1 MTDNTTIE
9 FFKKGRIEINA
20 KFWDGEYRTTFK
32 GGKKDYANF
41 RIYAFEIPVK
51 ETEDEKENNERS
63 PSKGDAF
70 LSVKITYYYEEDKS
84 KIEVSGSWR
93 KWYFSKGSTRDL
105 NYPQTFKLLHG
116 ISTIIGVSLVDIL
129 KAKFLYIELGYN
141 IWFNKR
147 IIGLSDGFVYYKGW
161 KKSYRY
167 DHESVKWSSGIYS
180 VGLYDKIE
188 EVMSEVHGKPYLAKK
203 LRKKK
208 TCLRYEVS
216 FEEVPKAPK
225 GLKNYLSSVGNYL
238 NHWNDCMR
246 AINEI
251 YEDIEFVPYVVP
263 VGFSH
268 LKGKSKA
275 EFEIYK
281 TFIVAGA
288 LGGVENYLAVMNE
301 LDSKNSRKY
310 IRNEAKT
317 LNAPPFFIKRMM
329 KECETLEKDL
339 RVARSKKVTKLL
351 ESKFR

>member
-1 MTDNTTIE
+1 MLDRNEIKLET
-9 FFKKGRIEINA
+9 KGRFVSTSKYWNEVFTETN
-20 KFWDGEYRTTFK
+20 K
-32 GGKKDYANF
+32 GGHKAYANF
-41 RIYAFEIPVK
+41 KIYPIPIEEMPNYNPSSGK
-51 ETEDEKENNERS
+51 FTAKRS
-63 PSKGDAF
+63 IPF
-70 LSVKITYYYEEDKS
+70 LSVKVIYKYEEDKS
-84 KIEVSGSWR
+84 EVIVSGSWR
-93 KWYFSKGSTRDL
+93 KWHYSSGSVKDL
-105 NYPQTFKLLHG
+105 SYGDTHSC
-116 ISTIIGVSLVDIL
+116 ISSIAKELGCKVSDIL
-129 KAKFLYIELGYN
+129 KAKFLYVELGYN
-141 IWFNKR
+141 IWFDKSIR
-147 IIGLSDGFVYYKGW
+147 GLSDGFVYYKGW

-225 GLKNYLSSVGNYL
+225 GLRNYLTSVGNYL
-238 NHWNDCMR
+238 NHWEDCMR

-263 VGFSH
+263 LGFSH

-281 TFIVAGA
+281 TFIVASA

-317 LNAPPFFIKRMM
+317 LNAPPFFIKRLM
-329 KECETLEKDL
+329 KECDTIEKDL
-339 RVARSKKVTKLL
+339 RIARTKKITKLL
-351 ESKFR
+351 NSKPGK